1 MKTSKA
7 LHFCALQ
14 PNAKQWNHQSRLRSP
29 VKLHQLEQLVA
40 TKVSHHLVC
49 MCIRFLY
56 CFYEIDWKC
65 WYFCLAN
72 QFLFDVFCLS
82 CLHRSWPVL
91 LTRHWWQSHRAPNAK
106 EYAPGGHLIV
116 RQWSLLNA
124 GSVSMGIYG
133 VYLLSIYHICICC
146 GCVNI
151 YIYIRTYYIHI
162 YIYTLDCIIIIYGCI
177 ILILCTCCT
186 FIHVDRVHV
195 KYTFNVSSGIS
206 HLFVYVQNIKLACVT
221 LLFWTLQSNNRVAL
235 AKHTN
240 TLDSLELYNKDPHN
254 GFLLSLYTI

>member
-151 YIYIRTYYIHI
+151 YIYTYILHTYI
-162 YIYTLDCIIIIYGCI
+162 YIYIRLYNNNIWLYYTYIVHLLYLHTCRPCTRKIYIQCIIWYISSICI
-177 ILILCTCCT
+177 CPKHQTCLCY
-186 FIHVDRVHV
+186 FAV
-195 KYTFNVSSGIS
+195 
-206 HLFVYVQNIKLACVT
+206 
-221 LLFWTLQSNNRVAL
+221 
-235 AKHTN
+235 
-240 TLDSLELYNKDPHN
+240 LDPPKQ
-254 GFLLSLYTI
+254 